1 MRQWISGT
9 FAVLGIAC
17 ALGFS
22 LVSVACAGG
31 AGGLRRDAP
40 DYAASLRNQIAWDR
54 FPLQVFFE
62 RDKNYRPDR
71 QACVVRGMER
81 WTAATHGFVR
91 FEQADSRTAAD
102 VVVRFD
108 PSSNDG
114 YTTTHFTNG
123 EITTADVRV
132 GVKRGSSPD
141 MEAIASHEFGHV
153 LGIDG
158 HSSDKG
164 DLMYPVHR
172 MGAPYRVSARDL
184 NTLARIYP
192 QVREQIATR
201 STR

>member
-1 MRQWISGT
+1 MRQWIRRT
-9 FAVLGIAC
+9 CAVLGIVYWW
-17 ALGFS
+17 GFS
-22 LVSVACAGG
+22 FVPAARSVG
-31 AGGLRRDAP
+31 ALGLRRDAP

-54 FPLQVFFE
+54 FPLQVYFE
-62 RDKNYRPDR
+62 RDKNYRQDR
-71 QACVVRGMER
+71 QACAVKGMER
-81 WTAATHGFVR
+81 WTAASHGFVR
-91 FEQADSRTAAD
+91 FDLTESKQDAD

-108 PSSNDG
+108 SSSNDG
-114 YTTTHFTNG
+114 YTTTHFTDG
-123 EITTADVRV
+123 EITRADVRV
-132 GVKRGSSPD
+132 GVKRGSGPD

-158 HSSDKG
+158 HSADKG

-201 STR
+201 SSR